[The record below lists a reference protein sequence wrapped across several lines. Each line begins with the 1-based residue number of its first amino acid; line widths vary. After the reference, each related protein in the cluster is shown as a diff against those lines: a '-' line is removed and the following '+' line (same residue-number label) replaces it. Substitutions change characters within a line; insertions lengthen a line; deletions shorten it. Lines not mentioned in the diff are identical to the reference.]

1 MSPPPL
7 GMSQSLKNSQI
18 FLKDQNLAS
27 LLCSLPLCISLFK
40 LWRLFNALFIP
51 LFLFCYSRLKKGSL
65 NSTSRLAR
73 VSEVSLSAKLT
84 LSLEGDKWLADDAL
98 STCLCD
104 RFPSRFLLSAKRVD
118 VSLSGWHSLSALSSL
133 SETSTLALLQNNSF
147 LPEIEEK
154 LRLIPYT
161 RLLLSTNKNKAKFIY
176 NPTKRTINWGKYI
189 YFVKIFYTKVSHIRR
204 LPNILIMLF
213 GLYSDF
219 EVFSL
224 ELMHSLGL
232 LSPTEICL
240 WWMQWK
246 LYSRML
252 RTCCVDFTLTRMWR
266 RSAKPYLLKRMHGI
280 MWWRL
285 GGV

>member
-7 GMSQSLKNSQI
+7 GISQSLKNSQI

-84 LSLEGDKWLADDAL
+84 LSLEGDKWLAKRADNVL
-98 STCLCD
+98 SACLRD
-104 RFPSRFLLSAKRVD
+104 RFPSRFLLSAKHVD
-118 VSLSGWHSLSALSSL
+118 ASLSGWHSLSALSSL

-147 LPEIEEK
+147 LPKIEEK
-154 LRLIPYT
+154 LTIIPYI
-161 RLLLSTNKNKAKFIY
+161 RLLLSTDKNKAKFIY

-189 YFVKIFYTKVSHIRR
+189 HFVK
-204 LPNILIMLF
+204 
-213 GLYSDF
+213 
-219 EVFSL
+219 VF
-224 ELMHSLGL
+224 
-232 LSPTEICL
+232 
-240 WWMQWK
+240 
-246 LYSRML
+246 
-252 RTCCVDFTLTRMWR
+252 
-266 RSAKPYLLKRMHGI
+266 
-280 MWWRL
+280 
-285 GGV
+285 